1 MNKKKV
7 LQFIKQDFANIFK
20 QVDYLITPTTLTTAF
35 RLGEK
40 ITDPLA
46 MYLSDLYT
54 VSVNLTG
61 LPAISLPIGKEG
73 KLPIGLQ
80 IIGRHWE
87 ENQILQLGKVI
98 EKLNND

>member
-1 MNKKKV
+1 
-7 LQFIKQDFANIFK
+7 LQSIKQDFANIFK
-20 QVDYLITPTTLTTAF
+20 QVDYLITPTTPTTAF
-35 RLGEK
+35 RLGDK
-40 ITDPLA
+40 IADPLA

-61 LPAISLPIGKEG
+61 LPAISLPIGNEG

-87 ENQILQLGKVI
+87 ENQILQLGRVI